1 MITIDSLTVRYG
13 SLTALDGLTMHLTER
28 AVHGLVGVNGAGKTS
43 LFNAIYGFVTPAG
56 GSVTRSGHPLRRRD
70 MAYLES
76 ENFFYDGMT
85 GRDML
90 DLAAHYHPTSDPA
103 PYVGL
108 FALPVDRPV
117 AEWSAGMRKKLALTV
132 TLMQRKPVL
141 LLDEPFNGLDME
153 SLYAAQQLILQ
164 RRAEGATILV
174 SSHLLPT
181 LEALCDDIRLIDGGR
196 ITAEYRR
203 GEYPRAAGELE
214 ELFHRHYLT
223 HFNGKIS

>member
-13 SLTALDGLTMHLTER
+13 SLTALDGLTMHLPER

-43 LFNAIYGFVTPAG
+43 LFNALYGFVTPAG
-56 GSVTRSGHPLRRRD
+56 GSVTRSGHPLRRRE

-76 ENFFYDGMT
+76 ENLFYDGMT

-90 DLAAHYHPTSDPA
+90 DLTVHYHPTSDPA
-103 PYVGL
+103 PYVRL

-153 SLYAAQQLILQ
+153 SLCAAQQLILQ

-174 SSHLLPT
+174 SSHLFST
-181 LEALCDDIRLIDGGR
+181 LEPLCDDIRLLDGGR

-203 GEYPRAAGELE
+203 GEYRRAAGELE
-214 ELFHRHYLT
+214 EMFHRHYLT
-223 HFNGKIS
+223 LFNGKIS

>member
-13 SLTALDGLTMHLTER
+13 SLTALDGVTMHLSER
-28 AVHGLVGVNGAGKTS
+28 AVHGIVGVNGAGKSS
-43 LFNAIYGFVTPAG
+43 LFNALYGFVTPAS

-70 MAYLES
+70 MAYLEG

-103 PYVGL
+103 PYVRL
-108 FALPVDRPV
+108 FALPVDRPI
-117 AEWSAGMRKKLALTV
+117 ATWSAGMKKKLALTV

-164 RRAEGATILV
+164 RRAEGATVLV
-174 SSHLLPT
+174 SSHLLTT
-181 LEALCDDIRLIDGGR
+181 LETLCDDIRLLDDGR

-203 GEYPRAAGELE
+203 EEYPRAASELE
-214 ELFHRHYLT
+214 EMFHRHYLT
-223 HFNGKIS
+223 HFNGKIN

>member
-13 SLTALDGLTMHLTER
+13 SLTALDGLTMHLPER

-43 LFNAIYGFVTPAG
+43 LFNALYGFVTPAG
-56 GSVTRSGHPLRRRD
+56 GSVTRSGHPLRRRE

-76 ENFFYDGMT
+76 ENLFYDGMT

-90 DLAAHYHPTSDPA
+90 DVAAHYHPTSDPA
-103 PYVGL
+103 PYVRL

-153 SLYAAQQLILQ
+153 SLCAAQQLILQ
-164 RRAEGATILV
+164 RRAEGATVLV
-174 SSHLLPT
+174 SSHRFST
-181 LEALCDDIRLIDGGR
+181 LEALCDDIRLLDGGR

-203 GEYPRAAGELE
+203 GEYRRAAGELE
-214 ELFHRHYLT
+214 EMFHRHYLT